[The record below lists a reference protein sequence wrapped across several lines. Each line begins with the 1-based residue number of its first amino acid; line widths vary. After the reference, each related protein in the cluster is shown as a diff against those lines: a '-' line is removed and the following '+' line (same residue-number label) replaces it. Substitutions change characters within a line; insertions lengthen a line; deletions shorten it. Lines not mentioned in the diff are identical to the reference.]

1 MSIVS
6 VNVHFHDGELAKLAA
21 YFVDGYVAAVQCVLA
36 KVKFDGG
43 YEKYQRR
50 YHQAV
55 KNMALMKKFLTPAQK
70 AEIQRSLQIVA
81 RSQAALLKD
90 NENRSKKEQLSN
102 YKEAVRAFEGTIALT
117 SQDIA
122 NDLGSNG
129 GSADAYRMALACTA
143 ADVDAVRMMNEI
155 MTMFESV
162 DPGNKV
168 NPTNAT
174 QPSKAPQPSTEP
186 KRIKEPKHMKPSQE
200 PKPSTGRHRYK
211 KGKKPVVDPVP
222 SALMAGIADR
232 LMEVKLSS

>member
-70 AEIQRSLQIVA
+70 AEIQRSLQMYVILYLSTSIQTATLNYLVSVA

-102 YKEAVRAFEGTIALT
+102 YKEAVRAFEGTIAV
-117 SQDIA
+117 
-122 NDLGSNG
+122 G
-129 GSADAYRMALACTA
+129 YY
-143 ADVDAVRMMNEI
+143 
-155 MTMFESV
+155 V
-162 DPGNKV
+162 DP
-168 NPTNAT
+168 
-174 QPSKAPQPSTEP
+174 
-186 KRIKEPKHMKPSQE
+186 
-200 PKPSTGRHRYK
+200 
-211 KGKKPVVDPVP
+211 
-222 SALMAGIADR
+222 
-232 LMEVKLSS
+232 